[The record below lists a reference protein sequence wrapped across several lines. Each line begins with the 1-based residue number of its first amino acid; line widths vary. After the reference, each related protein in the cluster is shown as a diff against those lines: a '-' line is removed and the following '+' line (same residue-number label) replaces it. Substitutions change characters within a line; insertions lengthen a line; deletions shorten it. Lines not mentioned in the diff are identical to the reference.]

1 MAIIVV
7 VASAARNGIAPLLF
21 QPSLHAYL
29 SHAAGL
35 SQRGQLA
42 GSSCSLFPA
51 VLPHDYERDRT
62 DGDE

>member
-42 GSSCSLFPA
+42 GSS
-51 VLPHDYERDRT
+51 
-62 DGDE
+62 